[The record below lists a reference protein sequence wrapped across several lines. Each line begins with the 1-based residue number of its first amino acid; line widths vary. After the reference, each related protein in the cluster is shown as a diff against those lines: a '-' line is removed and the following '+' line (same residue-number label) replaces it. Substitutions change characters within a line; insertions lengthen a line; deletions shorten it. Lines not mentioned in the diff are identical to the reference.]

1 VQESDLNI
9 KLIVLDR
16 LAALKNDH
24 QKVMQG
30 LIMDL
35 LRALSCPNMDIRKK
49 TLAIALDL
57 VTPANVDEVVLS
69 LKREI
74 NRAQDEDDKV
84 GATPPP
90 PGGGHHQ
97 SSPSPSPAPT
107 PQLTDK
113 WNFVWW

>member
-1 VQESDLNI
+1 MCDRVQESDLNI

-84 GATPPP
+84 GATPRWGPP
-90 PGGGHHQ
+90 PIN
-97 SSPSPSPAPT
+97 PAPAPAP
-107 PQLTDK
+107 PQPPS
-113 WNFVWW
+113 